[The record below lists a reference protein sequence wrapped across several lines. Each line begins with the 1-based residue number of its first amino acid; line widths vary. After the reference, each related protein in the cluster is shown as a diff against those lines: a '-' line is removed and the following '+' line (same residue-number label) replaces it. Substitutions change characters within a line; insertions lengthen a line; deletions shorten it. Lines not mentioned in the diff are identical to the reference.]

1 MSTPVV
7 EVDEI
12 QTGSRR
18 EVLSAISGL
27 VVGMFVAL
35 ISSTVVAPSLP
46 RIVTE
51 LGGNQSDFPWIV
63 TASLLAMTV
72 ATPIWGKLSDLLD
85 RKLLVQLSLVIFVV
99 GSMLSGAAG
108 STLWLI
114 CTRALQGIG
123 IGGLMALVQIVIA
136 DLISPRERGRYMG
149 FIGAVMGIG
158 QVGGPLIGGFLTD
171 ALDWRGDF
179 YGLVPFAPIGLG
191 GIQKTLKLPPRP
203 PRKVSVDYLGA
214 VLIAAGVTTL
224 LLWVSLAGGSFPW
237 WSAPTLWMVG
247 GAVLAL
253 GLAVWVEL
261 RADEPII
268 PMHLFRDRTFSLSVI
283 ASIAVGVAMFGTSI
297 FLSQYMQFARGA
309 TPTLSGLM
317 ILPMVAGQMLGGIGG
332 GNLISRWGR
341 WKALVGAGGGLA
353 IVGLALMGTIHYD
366 TDFVLVSVYMFVLG
380 LGVGLVMQN
389 LVLVVQN
396 AVDPRHLGAASA
408 GVTFFRTLGG
418 SVGVS
423 AIGAALSGRI
433 PSLVQ
438 EGLAGLSRAELKGV
452 EQLQGDQL
460 PDLATLPEPLRLVVE
475 NAYGTA
481 IAHSFWDVVPL
492 AVIALVAI
500 LFLPNLPLSRRTSAQ
515 RLRHSAEN
523 TTLELAD
530 AAMGN
535 DSPESVEAA
544 LKLTGPAH
552 RTDERLSVHREA
564 DSR

>member
-1 MSTPVV
+1 MSTPVM

-12 QTGSRR
+12 QSGSRR

-27 VVGMFVAL
+27 VIGMFVAL

-46 RIVTE
+46 RIVSE
-51 LGGNQSDFPWIV
+51 LGGSQSDFTWIV

-85 RKLLVQLSLVIFVV
+85 RKLLVQISLTVFLV
-99 GSMLSGAAG
+99 GSILSGAAQ

-114 CTRALQGIG
+114 SSRALQGIG

-149 FIGAVMGIG
+149 FIGAVMGVG
-158 QVGGPLIGGFLTD
+158 QVAGPLIGGLLTD
-171 ALDWRGDF
+171 SLSWRWNF
-179 YGLVPFAPIGLG
+179 YVFVPFALAGLVI
-191 GIQKTLKLPPRP
+191 IQRTLKLPPRP
-203 PRKVSVDYLGA
+203 ARKVSVDYLGA
-214 VLIAAGVTTL
+214 ALIAAGVTTL
-224 LLWVSLAGGSFPW
+224 LLWVSLAGGTFPW

-261 RADEPII
+261 KVDEPII
-268 PMHLFRDRTFSLSVI
+268 PLHLFRDRTFTLAVVG
-283 ASIAVGVAMFGTSI
+283 SIAVGVAMFGTSI
-297 FLSQYMQFARGA
+297 FLSQYMQYARGA
-309 TPTLSGLM
+309 TPTLSGM
-317 ILPMVAGQMLGGIGG
+317 MTLPMVAGQMLGGIGG
-332 GNLISRWGR
+332 GNLISRWGK
-341 WKALVGAGGGLA
+341 WKPFVVAGGLLTIAGL
-353 IVGLALMGTIHYD
+353 GLMGTIHYN
-366 TDFVLVSVYMFVLG
+366 TDFVLVSTYMFVLG
-380 LGVGLVMQN
+380 LGVGLIMQN

-396 AVDPRHLGAASA
+396 SVDPQHLGAASA

-423 AIGAALSGRI
+423 AIGA
-433 PSLVQ
+433 
-438 EGLAGLSRAELKGV
+438 GLAARVPVLIQQGLAALTPAQRKGL
-452 EQLQGDQL
+452 EALQGGQL
-460 PDLATLPEPLRLVVE
+460 PDLSTLPEPIRVVVE

-481 IAHSFWDVVPL
+481 IAESFWHVVPL
-492 AVIALVAI
+492 AVIALAAI
-500 LFLPNLPLSRRTSAQ
+500 VFLPNRSLSRRTSSQ
-515 RLRHSAEN
+515 RLRHTAEN
-523 TTLELAD
+523 SSLELAD

-544 LKLTGPAH
+544 LRLTGPSH
-552 RTDERLSVHREA
+552 RTDERLAVHREA

>member
-171 ALDWRGDF
+171 ALDWRWNF
-179 YGLVPFAPIGLG
+179 YVFVPFALIGLVV
-191 GIQKTLKLPPRP
+191 IQKTLKLPPRP

-309 TPTLSGLM
+309 TPTLSGIM

-341 WKALVGAGGGLA
+341 WKALVVAGGGLA

>member
-7 EVDEI
+7 NMEESSI
-12 QTGSRR
+12 GSRR

-27 VVGMFVAL
+27 VIGMFVAL

-51 LGGNQSDFPWIV
+51 LGGNQSDFTWIV

-85 RKLLVQLSLVIFVV
+85 RKLLVQVSLTLFLV
-99 GSMLSGAAG
+99 GSILSGAAQ

-114 CTRALQGIG
+114 SSRALQGIG

-149 FIGAVMGIG
+149 FIGAVMGVG
-158 QVGGPLIGGFLTD
+158 QIGGPLIGGVLTD
-171 ALDWRGDF
+171 SIGWRWNF
-179 YGLVPFAPIGLG
+179 FVFVPFALVGLVV
-191 GIQKTLKLPPRP
+191 IQRTLKLPPRP
-203 PRKVSVDYLGA
+203 PRKVTVDYLGA
-214 VLIAAGVTTL
+214 ALIAGSVTTL
-224 LLWVSLAGGSFPW
+224 LLWVSLAGGAFPW
-237 WSAPTLWMVG
+237 WSVQTLWMAG
-247 GAVLAL
+247 GAVVAL

-261 RADEPII
+261 RVAEPII
-268 PMHLFRDRTFSLSVI
+268 PLHLFGDRTFTLAVLG
-283 ASIAVGVAMFGTSI
+283 SIAVGVAMFGTSI

-317 ILPMVAGQMLGGIGG
+317 TLPMVAGQMLGGIGS

-341 WKALVGAGGGLA
+341 WKPFVIVGGLLTIA
-353 IVGLALMGTIHYD
+353 GLGLMGTIHYN
-366 TDFVLVSVYMFVLG
+366 TDFTLVSVYMFVLG
-380 LGVGLVMQN
+380 LGVGLIMQN

-396 AVDPRHLGAASA
+396 SVDPQHLGAASA

-423 AIGAALSGRI
+423 VIGAGLAARI
-433 PSLVQ
+433 PVLIHQ
-438 EGLAGLSRAELKGV
+438 GLAGLPPADREGGALLAG
-452 EQLQGDQL
+452 GQL
-460 PDLATLPEPLRLVVE
+460 PDLGSLPEPIRIVVE

-481 IAHSFWDVVPL
+481 IAESFWHVVPL
-492 AVIALVAI
+492 AAIALAAI
-500 LFLPNLPLSRRTSAQ
+500 VFLPNLPLSRRTSAQ
-515 RLRHSAEN
+515 RLRHRAEN
-523 TTLELAD
+523 STLELAD
-530 AAMGN
+530 AAIGN
-535 DSPESVEAA
+535 DSPEAVEAA

-552 RTDERLSVHREA
+552 RSDQRLTVHREA
-564 DSR
+564 EPR

>member
-1 MSTPVV
+1 MSAPVAD
-7 EVDEI
+7 EV
-12 QTGSRR
+12 QLGSRR
-18 EVLSAISGL
+18 EVLGAISGL

-51 LGGNQSDFPWIV
+51 LGGNQSDFTWIV

-85 RKLLVQLSLVIFVV
+85 RKLLVQFSLVIFVI
-99 GSMLSGAAG
+99 GSMLSGAAA

-149 FIGAVMGIG
+149 FIGAVMGVG

-171 ALDWRGDF
+171 ATNWRWNF
-179 YGLVPFAPIGLG
+179 YVFVPFALIGLVV
-191 GIQKTLKLPPRP
+191 IQKTLKLPQRP
-203 PRKVSVDYLGA
+203 PRKVSVDHLGA
-214 VLIAAGVTTL
+214 ALITAGVTTL
-224 LLWVSLAGGSFPW
+224 LLWVSLAGGAFAW

-247 GAVLAL
+247 GAAVVL
-253 GLAVWVEL
+253 GLAVWVEV
-261 RADEPII
+261 RAEEPII

-341 WKALVGAGGGLA
+341 WKGLVMTGGGLT
-353 IVGLALMGTIHYD
+353 IVGLGLMGTIHYD
-366 TDFVLVSVYMFVLG
+366 TDFTLVSGYMFLLG

-396 AVDPRHLGAASA
+396 AVDQRHLGAASA

-418 SVGVS
+418 SIGVS
-423 AIGAALSGRI
+423 AIGAALAGRV

-452 EQLQGDQL
+452 EQLQGDRL
-460 PDLATLPEPLRLVVE
+460 PDLAALPEPLRLVVE

-515 RLRHSAEN
+515 RLRHNAEN
-523 TTLELAD
+523 STLELAD
-530 AAMGN
+530 AAMGI

-544 LKLTGPAH
+544 LRLTGPAH
-552 RTDERLSVHREA
+552 RTDERLTVHRQE